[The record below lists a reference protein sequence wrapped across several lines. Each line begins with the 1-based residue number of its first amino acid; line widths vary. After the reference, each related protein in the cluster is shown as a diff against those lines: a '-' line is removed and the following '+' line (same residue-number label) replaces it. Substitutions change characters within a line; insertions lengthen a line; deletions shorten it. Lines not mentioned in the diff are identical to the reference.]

1 MLNNQEAAKER
12 TIIEKALEDHKK
24 VEKFSNRRRICSWSI
39 GNSRIRKRLLNWLL
53 EDGEEFSEPELVH
66 CHMNPKE
73 ITEIKE
79 DTNEE
84 IKDDKTVEK
93 RTEIRPTAVV
103 APECSSH
110 LSNQLPLSITRQ
122 IAVLRLFPYWAL
134 IIVNEPPGHFLKFK
148 TSPHM
153 TASILYP

>member
-79 DTNEE
+79 DTNGE

-93 RTEIRPTAVV
+93 RTEIKI
-103 APECSSH
+103 EIKEH
-110 LSNQLPLSITRQ
+110 
-122 IAVLRLFPYWAL
+122 
-134 IIVNEPPGHFLKFK
+134 EKFIS
-148 TSPHM
+148 TM
-153 TASILYP
+153 FF